1 MAQKPKQTE
10 IELNAMIMREIR
22 NRPECRNIQ
31 DVLIERVQQ
40 LPNWRCVWIMG
51 DNKRRPA
58 CAREIERKLQSQFDL
73 S

>member
-1 MAQKPKQTE
+1 MAQKLKKTE
-10 IELNAMIMREIR
+10 IELDAMIMREIR

-40 LPNWRCVWIMG
+40 VPNWRCAWIMS

-58 CAREIERKLQSQFDL
+58 CAVEIERKLQRQFDL